1 MFDLEKRISGDWI
14 DLKRTLNDPIGI
26 QDLLKLS
33 AAELRTTAE
42 RLRFSVE
49 QGIIEFK
56 RSVISPVLS
65 VLETARFKTLE
76 TLEIAEQERVLTQL
90 LFVVL
95 LQRLLALE
103 IVPLARGP
111 ESKRDFGIADMQVNV
126 ILSDVN
132 SRIRANPA
140 LRARAEFKNIFMQVQ
155 LYNKEN
161 KKLRE
166 LLPTIKPEMRTA
178 FLTNFTKTFAD
189 IIASIRRQYLSILQE
204 EAEADKARQAGF
216 SLAHLPLKEL
226 GPLLTDQARE
236 FSRIRSTLGH
246 ARDEKYKTRET
257 LVRLYDQRQ
266 QAIRLIE
273 QEAKSYVRVCRDFAE
288 LGQESC
294 VTRTADGFRTEIVTL
309 LEKQLKRESPLG
321 RAGQDAGHGAPGP
334 SP

>member
-1 MFDLEKRISGDWI
+1 MSDLEKRISGDWI
-14 DLKRTLNDPIGI
+14 DIKATLNDPFGI

-33 AAELRTTAE
+33 LTELKTAAE

-56 RSVISPVLS
+56 RSVLSPVLS

-76 TLEIAEQERVLTQL
+76 TQEIADQERALTQL

-111 ESKRDFGIADMQVNV
+111 EGKRDFGIADMQVNV

-132 SRIRANPA
+132 SRMKADPS
-140 LRARAEFKNIFMQVQ
+140 LRARSEFKNILMQVQ
-155 LYNKEN
+155 LYKKEN
-161 KKLRE
+161 QKLRE

-178 FLTNFTKTFAD
+178 FLGNFTKTFAE
-189 IIASIRRQYLSILQE
+189 IIASIRRQYLSILEE

-216 SLAHLPLKEL
+216 SLANLPLKEL
-226 GPLLTDQARE
+226 APLLTDQAKE
-236 FSRIRSTLGH
+236 FSRVRSTLAH

-266 QAIRLIE
+266 EAIRLIE
-273 QEAKSYVRVCRDFAE
+273 QEAKSYVRVCRDFAAVGSE
-288 LGQESC
+288 TC
-294 VTRTADGFRTEIVTL
+294 VTRMADGFRSELVIL
-309 LEKQLKRESPLG
+309 LEKQLKRDSPPGNPSG
-321 RAGQDAGHGAPGP
+321 RPG
-334 SP
+334 